1 MTAAPARAPVAV
13 TQHHTALTIYSPYD
27 PQFVSG
33 VKALGG
39 RWDPEAR
46 SWSVPLHERDR
57 LRELLLRAYGT
68 DAGLPAPTAAPGAAP
83 PRRPGEVIAA
93 ALKELAGL
101 EKLIIP
107 AAPMAAQ

>member
-68 DAGLPAPTAAPGAAP
+68 DAGLPAPTAAPGAPSAPP

-93 ALKELAGL
+93 ALRELNRL
-101 EKLIIP
+101 EALITP
-107 AAPMAAQ
+107 AT